1 VVDTRRLDRL
11 IAHRH
16 GDMTATVQA
25 GMPLVA
31 LNRRLAEYGQCLPVD
46 SAFDA
51 ATVGGIIATNDA
63 GPLRHRFG
71 TPRDLL
77 IGITLAMTDGRI
89 VKAGGTVVK
98 NVAGYDLGKLVSGSH
113 GSFAAIVDLTFKLL
127 PVAPASRTLV
137 ATYPSAEGLAE
148 DVASLGASQV
158 ELTSFDLRVSD
169 HAGFQLLM
177 RMASSPVAT
186 TSMATAVARELSRPS
201 TALTGEAEQAL
212 WAEQVRLPW
221 AGQGTVVRFSWMPA
235 RLPAVLALVAR
246 LRQHGCSPLL
256 TGRASGAGTLRLYGD
271 DTACAAA
278 ISDLRASAD
287 VGHVVLL
294 RGSPELKTR
303 IDVWGPP
310 TGSAAVARSLK
321 RMFDPAGVLN
331 AGRGPI

>member
-1 VVDTRRLDRL
+1 MLVVLDSSAKPGISGVAVLKTETPFGAIQYQEVDINESVIVIIHQQPGTNPKSLAYAARTLGGTRVLSL
-11 IAHRH
+11 IRDSH
-16 GDMTATVQA
+16 T
-25 GMPLVA
+25 
-31 LNRRLAEYGQCLPVD
+31 RLATTPADFIEFTSGRPTT
-46 SAFDA
+46 FFE
-51 ATVGGIIATNDA
+51 TI
-63 GPLRHRFG
+63 G
-71 TPRDLL
+71 T
-77 IGITLAMTDGRI
+77 
-89 VKAGGTVVK
+89 
-98 NVAGYDLGKLVSGSH
+98 GS
-113 GSFAAIVDLTFKLL
+113 V
-127 PVAPASRTLV
+127 
-137 ATYPSAEGLAE
+137 
-148 DVASLGASQV
+148 Q
-158 ELTSFDLRVSD
+158 
-169 HAGFQLLM
+169 QN
-177 RMASSPVAT
+177 PVAT
-186 TSMATAVARELSRPS
+186 ESMATAVARQLSRPS